1 MDMGVEVGLAAHRV
15 PPSAV
20 GTRGRLEGGVA
31 GREGAGGGGEG
42 EREQEEVGGTEGD
55 PGTAHRLGADMR
67 QARFTPTH
75 CTRGHR
81 AGPTAPC
88 SKPGSE
94 TLTETVQRQW
104 L

>member
-1 MDMGVEVGLAAHRV
+1 MEVGLAAHRV

-20 GTRGRLEGGVA
+20 GTRGRLEGG
-31 GREGAGGGGEG
+31 GRGGGEG

-67 QARFTPTH
+67 QAHFTPTH

-104 L
+104 P